1 MTHTRL
7 SPLLSLV
14 AVLLAPAPAVRP
26 ALAQGPSAPGSA
38 AQEVPSVP
46 VPVIV
51 TDEPK
56 RPSVTDLPIQAGLP
70 DPLALAGGGRVTTA
84 ADWPQRRAEI
94 EALLRY
100 YAAGGAPPAPGNVE
114 GRELRRVSLLD
125 GDVEYRLVHLTFG
138 PGDRL
143 GFDLAVF
150 VPTKRKGAVP
160 TIVFPTFDATP
171 GADVL
176 PTMPRRPEQGQGKD
190 SLRLPLGIPP
200 DPALV
205 KKVPL
210 FDPAEAAVRYRKVFE
225 RGYALAMF
233 HYQDCGEDTIAR
245 NADGSWAFR
254 NTRFFPAYPRHE
266 WGLLAAWAWGM
277 SRAIDYLETEP
288 FVDRSAFVLVGHSR
302 IGKAVL
308 VAGALDA
315 RIALVAPAG
324 SAGGGV
330 GAYRSSGAGRGGG
343 EGFEDMLRKYPNW
356 FSPHLAEFKGELER
370 LPFDQHFFIA
380 ATAPRRF
387 LALEGTGDTI
397 CSPTAVRASLD
408 GARPVYALHG
418 VTQRMAVHYS
428 EHAHALDAEDWEALL
443 DFADRELRGIATTRS
458 FDNFPSSAPPAA
470 IAPLAESG
478 P

>member
-1 MTHTRL
+1 
-7 SPLLSLV
+7 
-14 AVLLAPAPAVRP
+14 
-26 ALAQGPSAPGSA
+26 
-38 AQEVPSVP
+38 
-46 VPVIV
+46 
-51 TDEPK
+51 
-56 RPSVTDLPIQAGLP
+56 
-70 DPLALAGGGRVTTA
+70 VTTLE
-84 ADWPQRRAEI
+84 DWPRRRAQI
-94 EALLRY
+94 EGLLRY
-100 YAAGGAPPAPGNVE
+100 YAAGGAPLAPGNVK
-114 GRELRRVSLLD
+114 GRELRRISLLD
-125 GDVEYRLVHLTFG
+125 GTLEYRLVRLSFG
-138 PGDRL
+138 PGERL
-143 GFDLAVF
+143 GFDLALF
-150 VPTKRKGAVP
+150 VPTKRKGPVP

-171 GADVL
+171 GAEIL

-190 SLRLPLGIPP
+190 SLRLPLGIPQ

-205 KKVPL
+205 KKL
-210 FDPAEAAVRYRKVFE
+210 PALEPEEAAARYREVFQ

-288 FVDRSAFVLVGHSR
+288 FADRQAFVVVGHSR

-308 VAGALDA
+308 VAGAIDT
-315 RIALVAPAG
+315 RIALAAPAG

-356 FSPHLAEFKGELER
+356 FSPQLAEFKGQLER

-387 LALEGTGDTI
+387 LSLEGTGDTI
-397 CSPTAVRASLD
+397 CSPAAVRASLD

-418 VTQRMAVHYS
+418 AAQRMTVHYA
-428 EHAHALDAEDWEALL
+428 EHGHGLDPEDWAALL
-443 DFADRELRGIATTRS
+443 DFADRELRGIATSRA
-458 FDNFPSSAPPAA
+458 FDNYPPAPRPA
-470 IAPLAESG
+470 AVTR
-478 P
+478 